1 MTAFTFMRT
10 KIRAFSCKS
19 SWGLALSLSLFSG
32 TLHADKL
39 TLISPD
45 ARVNVLELYTSQG
58 CSSCPP
64 AEHWLSRYVEDP
76 GLWKQFI
83 PLNFHVD
90 YWDYIGW
97 KDPFANSLFS
107 YRQRLY
113 EQLKLAK
120 NVATPG
126 FIVNGQGWNGWFYGQ
141 QPRFTE
147 QQASGVITA
156 TIEDSQIQVLFSPR
170 VDKLNI
176 DDMPEVDMNR
186 LRAHVAILG
195 FGAST
200 TITAGENKGRVLSHD
215 FVVLAYHNQLM
226 TKEDELAKANLSLPD
241 ASAFR
246 IDKKALAVWVS
257 DRINPSPIQAVG
269 NWLK

>member
-1 MTAFTFMRT
+1 MTAFTFVST
-10 KIRAFSCKS
+10 KIRAFSTKS
-19 SWGLALSLSLFSG
+19 AWVMALSLSLFSG
-32 TLHADKL
+32 IVHADKI

-45 ARVNVLELYTSQG
+45 TKVNVLEVYTSQG

-64 AEHWLSRYVEDP
+64 AEHWLSRFEEDP
-76 GLWKQFI
+76 GLWKEFI

-97 KDPFANSLFS
+97 KDPFANPLFS

-113 EQLKLAK
+113 EQLKLSK

-141 QPRFTE
+141 QPGFTK

-156 TIEDSQIQVLFSPR
+156 TIEENQIQVRFSPS
-170 VDKLNI
+170 VDKFSI
-176 DDMPEVDMNR
+176 EDSPQDDLNR
-186 LRAHVAILG
+186 LRVHVAILG
-195 FGAST
+195 FDART
-200 TITAGENKGRVLSHD
+200 TVTAGENKGRELSHD

-226 TKEDELAKANLSLPD
+226 TREDDVAKASLTLPD
-241 ASAFR
+241 ASGYR
-246 IDKKALAVWVS
+246 IDKKALVVWVA
-257 DRINPSPIQAVG
+257 DRINPSPIQALG
-269 NWLK
+269 AWL